1 MTIGLIFNGISIII
15 LLCSIYNAYTIWR
28 EGKTLI
34 QLLKVLVEDNESKN
48 KSLNNQIDTLKNL
61 VED

>member
-15 LLCSIYNAYTIWR
+15 LLCSIWNTYTTWK

-34 QLLKVLVEDNESKN
+34 NYLKSLVVNNESKN
-48 KSLNNQIDTLKNL
+48 KSLSNQIETLKNL